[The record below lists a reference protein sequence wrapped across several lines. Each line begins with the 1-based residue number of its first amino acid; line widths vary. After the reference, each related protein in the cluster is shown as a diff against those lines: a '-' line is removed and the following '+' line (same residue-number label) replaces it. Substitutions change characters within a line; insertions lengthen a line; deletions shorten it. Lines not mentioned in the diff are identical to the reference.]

1 MRLPGI
7 RISAFLP
14 LLILIISGL
23 GNLTGQTPGELQL
36 YSSKYPGNSII
47 LASLK
52 EDLVLKLTD
61 GKISADISESKEY
74 IALNDNANYYAD
86 SRETFGS
93 NHIFR
98 NIEAYSLVPE
108 KGGYRKIQVKNFKKS
123 TESSGDAFYDDV
135 YALNFTF
142 PSVARGTRL
151 ISKIKASSDDPSF
164 PYRFYFGG
172 FLPCDEYIFTVTCP
186 KELEIRHRMF
196 GRDTS
201 IIKFEATRKG
211 GKTIYTWRASNPK
224 SYIHDPLAPNFK
236 YFTPHVMV
244 QVSKYK
250 TREGSINVN
259 TSLDDL
265 YKMVYKRISVN
276 NPAFSEEIKD
286 LTDSITRGALS
297 DKDKVSRIF
306 RWVQRNIKYIAIEDG
321 ENGFIPKEAG
331 LVLQKKYGDCKD
343 KTSLLVAMM
352 KSQGLHA
359 SYAWIGTRDIPYKL
373 SDFATS
379 NCFDHMIAVWWDAG
393 NMPVFLDGTTLHN
406 FIEDIP
412 SQIQGK
418 ECLIEDGPD
427 KYTLYTV
434 PVTSPERNT
443 VYDSLTVE
451 LKGDMLTGTGTSVL
465 NGYMR
470 TYFLES
476 VDGKEHTALPETL
489 KHLMPKAS
497 NKFIIDSVKPL
508 VKSDSSTFV
517 SYVYHFHLPD
527 FLTTINNTSYLN
539 LNLDRYPEGTNLSDD
554 RWIPV
559 ELRSPVRHIFICR
572 YIIPDG
578 YQIHGIP
585 ANSSYEGKLFAYNHS
600 YEVSKNEIKVK
611 TIVTLNFQVIEG
623 DDIVRFREMLDR
635 LNSNYIKALPISK
648 TAEQ

>member
-1 MRLPGI
+1 MRLPVN

-14 LLILIISGL
+14 LLILLISFPGI
-23 GNLTGQTPGELQL
+23 LTGQTPGELQL
-36 YSSKYPGNSII
+36 YSAKYPGNSLI

-52 EDLVLKLTD
+52 EDIVLGITD
-61 GKISADISESKEY
+61 GKITADIRESKEY
-74 IALNDNANYYAD
+74 VALTDNANFYAD

-93 NHIFR
+93 NHLFR
-98 NIEAYSLVPE
+98 EIEAYSLVPE
-108 KGGYRKIQVKNFKKS
+108 KGGYRKIPVKDYKRS
-123 TESSGDAFYDDV
+123 TEVTGDSFYDDM
-135 YALNFTF
+135 YTLNFTF
-142 PSVARGTRL
+142 PSVVRGSRL
-151 ISKIKASSDDPSF
+151 ISKIHTSSDDPSF
-164 PYRFYFGG
+164 PYKFYFGD
-172 FLPCDEYIFTVTCP
+172 FFPCDEYIFTVTCP
-186 KELEIRHRMF
+186 KDLEIRHKDF

-201 IIKFEATRKG
+201 IIKFDVTRKG

-224 SYIHDPLAPNFK
+224 SYIHDPLAPNLR

-250 TREGSINVN
+250 TRQGSVNIN
-259 TSLDDL
+259 TCLDDL
-265 YKMVYKRISVN
+265 YKLVYKRISGN
-276 NPAFSEEIKD
+276 NQAISAEIKD
-286 LTDSITRGALS
+286 LTDSITRGAQS
-297 DKDKVSRIF
+297 DQDKVSRIF
-306 RWVQRNIKYIAIEDG
+306 SWVQRNIKYIAIEDG
-321 ENGFIPKEAG
+321 ENGFIPREAS

-359 SYAWIGTRDIPYKL
+359 SYGWIGTREIPYKV

-379 NCFDHMIAVWWDAG
+379 SCFDHMIAVWWDAG
-393 NMPVFLDGTTLHN
+393 SRPVFLDGTTLHN
-406 FIEDIP
+406 LIEDTP
-412 SQIQGK
+412 SQIQGQ
-418 ECLIEDGPD
+418 ECLIEDGPY
-427 KYTLYTV
+427 KYTLFTV
-434 PVTSPERNT
+434 PVSSPEKNT
-443 VYDSLTVE
+443 IYDSLTVE

-476 VDGKEHTALPETL
+476 IDGKERTALPETV
-489 KHLMPKAS
+489 KHLTPKSS

-508 VKSDSSTFV
+508 IKSDSSAFV
-517 SYVYHFHLPD
+517 SYIYHFHLPD

-539 LNLDRYPEGTNLSDD
+539 LNFDRYPEGINLAED

-572 YIIPDG
+572 YKMPDG
-578 YQIHGIP
+578 YQIRGIP
-585 ANSSYEGKLFAYNHS
+585 ANSSYNSELFAFDHS

-623 DDIVRFREMLDR
+623 NDIVRFREMLDR

-648 TAEQ
+648 TTEQ